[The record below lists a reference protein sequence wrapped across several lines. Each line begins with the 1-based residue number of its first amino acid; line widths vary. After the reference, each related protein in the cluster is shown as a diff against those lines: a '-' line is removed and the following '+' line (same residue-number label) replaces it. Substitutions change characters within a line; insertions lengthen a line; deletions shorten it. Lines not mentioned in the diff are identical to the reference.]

1 MEPAVS
7 GRAEAVEGDAVMT
20 VPAATM
26 DAAAV
31 WPSGRVQLGR
41 ARPDRV
47 QSAADAIDA
56 LAHGALC
63 VYVARDDAETVREW
77 AKGRVRSGENNG

>member
-1 MEPAVS
+1 
-7 GRAEAVEGDAVMT
+7 MT

-63 VYVARDDAETVREW
+63 VYVAREDADAVSAW
-77 AKGRVRSGENNG
+77 AKGRAQVAGEVQR